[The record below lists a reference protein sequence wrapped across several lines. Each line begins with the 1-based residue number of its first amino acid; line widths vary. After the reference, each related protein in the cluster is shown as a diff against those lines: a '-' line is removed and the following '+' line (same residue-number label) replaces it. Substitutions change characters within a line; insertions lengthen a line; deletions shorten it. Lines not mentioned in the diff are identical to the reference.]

1 MKIIKYNEFLDN
13 EETLIKGLIKESEF
27 TSSSDL
33 EFIANRNCYKE
44 LIKLGEKV
52 LPFIFES
59 KHLLIWDIALK
70 KITKIDLPDF
80 DSNQRVKFWKNW
92 AMENGYIRRN

>member
-13 EETLIKGLIKESEF
+13 EETIIKELIKESEF

-33 EFIANRNCYKE
+33 EFIANRKSYKE
-44 LIKLGEKV
+44 IIKLGEKV

-59 KHLLIWDIALK
+59 AHLLIWDIALK
-70 KITKIDLPDF
+70 AITGIDLPDYN
-80 DSNQRVKFWKNW
+80 SNQRVKFWINW
-92 AMENGYIRRN
+92 AIKNGYTRRN